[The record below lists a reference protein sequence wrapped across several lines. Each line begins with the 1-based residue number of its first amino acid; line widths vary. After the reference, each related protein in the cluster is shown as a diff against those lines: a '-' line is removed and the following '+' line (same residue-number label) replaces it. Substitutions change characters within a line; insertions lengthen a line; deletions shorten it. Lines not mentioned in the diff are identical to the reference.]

1 MMKYINQSIRLAILL
16 GVCSLLAACGTAA
29 TGVAPT
35 PQPTVPPATPTP
47 LAAQPTP
54 PALAALAARTR
65 PCDVSADSP
74 AAADAGDQPGDPE
87 VADPAVVHYDDGSN
101 TIELRKGANTTL
113 AGISGLIARPDALR
127 ELAPGEWLLGANLS
141 VEEGANLRIAAPATQ
156 RLKLKSDGDDFVS
169 LKALGGQLAIDGVC
183 VTSWDTRRN
192 SFDEDHTDG
201 RAFILARNGAR
212 MDVHGADVRYL
223 GYNGAEAYGLSWRL
237 AGTTGEIVDSFISH
251 NFYGVYSFEVNDLV
265 IRGNEAA
272 YNVMYGIDPHTKS
285 NRLVIENNVA
295 HDNGK
300 HGIILAEECSD
311 GVIRGNVAYNN
322 LHHGI
327 VVYQRSNNNLIENNT
342 TYGNGGH
349 GINVN
354 DSAGT
359 TVRANTVYDN
369 LEAGIG
375 VGQRASATELVDNQV
390 FANRRDG
397 VMLYS
402 DVKDNAIRQNTIS
415 DNARYGIYVKSA
427 GAVAIEGNQVTGNR
441 VGVFLNVANP
451 PDVSEANNQIHGN
464 REGEIGR
471 GATQAPDEPEGEQG

>member
-1 MMKYINQSIRLAILL
+1 MKYTNGLIRLAISMSACL
-16 GVCSLLAACGTAA
+16 LLAACGAAA
-29 TGVAPT
+29 TTTPPA
-35 PQPTVPPATPTP
+35 PQPTVQPQPAAS

-54 PALAALAARTR
+54 PAVAALAARPR
-65 PCDVSADSP
+65 PCDVSASTP
-74 AAADAGDQPGDPE
+74 ATEDAGSVSGEPE
-87 VADPAVVHYDDGSN
+87 VANPAVVHYDDGSN

-113 AGISGLIARPDALR
+113 AGISAVIGRPDALR
-127 ELAPGEWLLGANLS
+127 ELAPGEWLLNANLS
-141 VEEGANLRIAAPATQ
+141 VEAGANLRIAAPATQ
-156 RLKLKSDGDDFVS
+156 RLKLKSDADGFVW
-169 LKALGGQLAIDGVC
+169 LKALGGQLAIGGVC
-183 VTSWDTRRN
+183 VTSWDVQRN
-192 SFDEDHTDG
+192 SFDETYKDG

-212 MDVHGADVRYL
+212 MDVHGADLRYL
-223 GYNGAEAYGLSWRL
+223 GYNGPEAYGLAWRL

-251 NFYGVYSFEVNDLV
+251 NFYGVYSFEMNDLV

-272 YNVMYGIDPHTKS
+272 YNVMYGIDPHTRS

-311 GVIRGNVAYNN
+311 GVIRGNVTYNN

-327 VVYQRSNNNLIENNT
+327 VVYQRSNNNLIENNIA
-342 TYGNGGH
+342 YGNGGH

-375 VGQRASATELVDNQV
+375 VGQGASATELVENQV

-402 DVKDNAIRQNTIS
+402 DVKDNAIRRNTIS
-415 DNARYGIYVKSA
+415 DNARYGIYVKSP
-427 GAVAIEGNQVTGNR
+427 GAVAVEGNQVTGNR

-451 PDVSEANNQIHGN
+451 PEVSEAANQIRGN

-471 GATQAPDEPEGEQG
+471 GATEAADEPEGEQG